1 MPALPRRL
9 PADERH
15 APRSA
20 VAGLI
25 AVMTLAVLL
34 STTAAPAQTT
44 PPTPEMTGEYV
55 AAVIDSTATA
65 LVEAYVYQDV
75 ALEMEKRIRDRLDD
89 GAYDDLDT
97 PMDLARAVTEDLRDV
112 SGDRHISVRA
122 FPPQVMQEMVTRNED
137 PEVGREARRRDL
149 ERQNFYFR
157 EVSILAG
164 NIGYLR
170 MDQLPDASFAGPTA
184 VAAMNFL
191 GHSDAL
197 IMDLRYNGG
206 GSPSLIMLLFGYLF
220 DGSTNYNNWFEV
232 GDECGDQHWSLSYV
246 PGPSLSDVPV
256 YILTSGYTF
265 SGAEDISYS
274 LQSLGRATIIG
285 ETTGGGAHPV
295 NGRQFP
301 SLNIIV
307 GVPFAYAKNPITEG
321 NWEGSGVVPDIE
333 VPADDALDTAH
344 AEALR
349 AIIEVTEDEEYLVD
363 LEWAADGLDAEL
375 NPVTLD
381 AAVLERYAG
390 EYGERQ
396 LRFQDGQLLYSRG
409 DGPTRVCTPM
419 GETLFHF
426 EGLDFFRLEV
436 VLDEDGEPT
445 KLIGHYRGRPADE
458 SPRSD

>member
-1 MPALPRRL
+1 MSALSRL
-9 PADERH
+9 V
-15 APRSA
+15 SL
-20 VAGLI
+20 V
-25 AVMTLAVLL
+25 TLAVLL
-34 STTAAPAQTT
+34 PAVAASAQT
-44 PPTPEMTGEYV
+44 PPEDMTDEYI
-55 AAVIDSTATA
+55 AAVVDSTASA
-65 LVEAYVYQDV
+65 LVEAYVYTDV
-75 ALEMEKRIRDRLDD
+75 ALEMEERIRDRLDD
-89 GAYDDLDT
+89 GAYSDLGT
-97 PMDLARAVTEDLRDV
+97 PAELAQAITQDLHDV

-122 FPPQVMQEMVTRNED
+122 FPPEVMQELVTRNED
-137 PEVGREARRRDL
+137 PEVGRAARRLEL

-157 EVSILAG
+157 EVRILPG
-164 NIGYLR
+164 NVGYLR

-220 DGSTNYNNWFEV
+220 DGSTNYNNWLEV

-256 YILTSGYTF
+256 YVLTSGYTF

-321 NWEGSGVVPDIE
+321 NWEGTGVVPDID
-333 VPADDALDTAH
+333 VPADTALDTAH
-344 AEALR
+344 REALR
-349 AIIEVTEDEEYLVD
+349 AIIESTDDEEYLAD
-363 LEWAADGLDAEL
+363 LEWAADGLDARL
-375 NPVTLD
+375 NPVTLED
-381 AAVLERYAG
+381 ATLERYAG
-390 EYGERQ
+390 EYGERN
-396 LRFQDGQLLYSRG
+396 LRFENGQLLYSRG
-409 DGPTRVCTPM
+409 DGPTRICIPM

-426 EGLDFFRLEV
+426 EGLDYFRLEV
-436 VLDEDGEPT
+436 VVGESGEPT

-458 SPRSD
+458 SPRTN